1 MQNEEN
7 CKGSVVFTH
16 VHRHSI
22 LEDLNLLERFHSY
35 PLENV
40 MILYFTRAIY
50 TLQNASRHAISSDQH
65 IFA

>member
-22 LEDLNLLERFHSY
+22 LKDLNLLERFHSY
-35 PLENV
+35 PLEMWMLISV
-40 MILYFTRAIY
+40 LPRSIQYLRGQAQE
-50 TLQNASRHAISSDQH
+50 TLI
-65 IFA
+65 